1 MSGAWCCVTR
11 VPLPTK
17 TPSRFVSQCNIAGL
31 ILYHRALEQYSSVL
45 ATASNNA
52 ANIVLSGLLGRFF
65 FREDLP
71 INWWMGASCMM
82 LGTRVDRAGSRLRCW
97 WHHASGWLIDPC

>member
-1 MSGAWCCVTR
+1 MVHGVAYQGCSSQSGI
-11 VPLPTK
+11 
-17 TPSRFVSQCNIAGL
+17 PSRFVSQCNIAGL
-31 ILYHRALEQYSSVL
+31 ILYHQALTQYSSVL

-65 FREDLP
+65 FLEDLP